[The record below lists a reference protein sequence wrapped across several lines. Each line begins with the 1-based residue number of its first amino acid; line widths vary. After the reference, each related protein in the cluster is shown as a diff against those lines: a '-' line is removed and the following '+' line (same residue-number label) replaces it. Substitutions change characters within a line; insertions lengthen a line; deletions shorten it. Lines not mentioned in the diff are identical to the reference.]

1 MILSDHISFRL
12 SGLLV
17 LKVVFV
23 LLFFSENIYAQD
35 CSLSLTGKIMDK
47 GTAIPLEFSNVFIE
61 DLGRGAVTDKDG
73 FFEIKNICPADYHL
87 AVSHLGCETV
97 EIFLV
102 IKKDTFI
109 NLYLSHHEELLD
121 EVVVHGSKAENTTA
135 VSSTINRATITTES
149 NENIADILESIVG
162 VSVLRNGSGISKPVV
177 HGLFGN
183 RVTILNNGIAQSG
196 QQWGNDHAPEI
207 DPFVADHLSVVK
219 GVSTLAYG
227 GNSLGSLVMV
237 ESAPIT
243 NDPHLHG
250 ETNYTFETNGL
261 GHTINAR
268 LEKKNDWAAWRVS
281 GSLKRKGD
289 THTPDYFL
297 TNTGQRENNIAFQ
310 LDKKWNSRWDT
321 EFYYSLFNT
330 EIGVLRGSHI
340 GNLTDLNQAIGQ
352 KIPFFTEDNFAYN
365 INPPRQLV
373 NHHLVKVSIKHSL
386 SDHQILKFNYG
397 GQLNQ
402 RKEFDIRRGDRS
414 DIPALNLNQFSN
426 FFEVAY
432 DGDFSEHFFLK
443 TGIQF
448 TYVDNGNQSG
458 TGILPLIP
466 NYDAAK
472 TGAYFIL
479 KNNNPSKWFYEF
491 GGRYDFKYLS
501 IFTIDNRISRNIIRP
516 THHFHNYTISGGVK
530 YQPSHDFKSSFNL
543 GYLLRAPEVNELYSA
558 GLHQGVSGIEEGD
571 PNLNSER
578 SLKATLS
585 FDGVVKE
592 KLFFQVLGYFQH
604 VQDFIYLQPQEEFRL
619 TIRGAFPL
627 FIYKQANVN
636 IYGTDVLL
644 KYAPR
649 QNWSLTAKYAIV
661 RGDNLTDDVA
671 LINIPSDNISTSFSY
686 IFSDENFLKNT
697 SLSLSGSYFFRQG
710 RITDEQDFLSPP
722 DGYGLIG
729 FQAARDFPL
738 GKNKLKISLKADN
751 LLNTAYRDYLNR
763 LRYFADEPGRNI
775 KLNIRY
781 VF

>member
-1 MILSDHISFRL
+1 
-12 SGLLV
+12 
-17 LKVVFV
+17 
-23 LLFFSENIYAQD
+23 
-35 CSLSLTGKIMDK
+35 MDK
-47 GTAIPLEFSNVFIE
+47 GTAIPLEFSNIYIE
-61 DLGRGAVTDKDG
+61 DLGKGAVTSEDG

-87 AVSHLGCETV
+87 TISHLGCETV
-97 EIFLV
+97 EIFFT
-102 IKKDTFI
+102 IDKDTFI
-109 NLYLSHHEELLD
+109 NFYLNHHEELLD
-121 EVVVHGSKAENTTA
+121 EVVVHGSKSENTTA

-149 NENIADILESIVG
+149 SENIAEILENIVG
-162 VSVLRNGSGISKPVV
+162 VSVLRNGSGISKPVI

-183 RVTILNNGIAQSG
+183 RVTILNNGIVQSG

-227 GNSLGSLVMV
+227 GNSLGSVVMV
-237 ESAPIT
+237 ESAPIE

-268 LEKKNDWAAWRVS
+268 LEKKSDWGAWRIS

-289 THTPDYFL
+289 THTPNYFL

-340 GNLTDLNQAIGQ
+340 GNLTDLQEAIGRE
-352 KIPFFTEDNFAYN
+352 IPFFTEDDFSYK
-365 INPPRQLV
+365 INSPRQLV
-373 NHHLVKVSIKHSL
+373 THHLVKVSTKHTI
-386 SDHQILKFNYG
+386 SDDQLLKFNYG
-397 GQLNQ
+397 GQWNQ

-414 DIPALNLNQFSN
+414 NTPALSLNQFSN
-426 FFEVAY
+426 FFEAAY
-432 DGDFSEHFFLK
+432 NGDFAQQFFLK
-443 TGIQF
+443 TGVQF
-448 TYVDNGNQSG
+448 TYVDNGNQPG

-466 NYDAAK
+466 NYDSVK

-479 KNNNPSKWFYEF
+479 QNRNPSKWFYEV
-491 GGRYDFKYLS
+491 GGRYDLKHLS
-501 IFTIDNRISRNIIRP
+501 VVTLDNSLPREIIRP
-516 THHFHNYTISGGVK
+516 KHTFHNYAVSGGLK
-530 YQPSHDFKSSFNL
+530 YQPSHELKTSFNL

-571 PNLNSER
+571 PNLKSER
-578 SLKATLS
+578 SLKAMLA

-592 KLFFQVLGYFQH
+592 KLFFQILGYFQH

-627 FIYKQANVN
+627 FLYKQTDAN

-649 QNWSLTAKYAIV
+649 QNWSITAKYAIV
-661 RGDNLTDDVA
+661 RGDNLADDVA
-671 LINIPSDNISTSFSY
+671 LINIPSDNISTTFSY
-686 IFSDENFLKNT
+686 IFSAENFLKNT
-697 SLSLSGSYFFRQG
+697 SLSLNGAYFFKQSN
-710 RITDEQDFLSPP
+710 ITAEQDFLLPP
-722 DGYGLIG
+722 DGYALVG
-729 FQAARDFPL
+729 FQAARDFSL
-738 GKNKLKISLKADN
+738 GKNQLKIALKVNN
-751 LLNTAYRDYLNR
+751 LLNNTYRDYLNR

-775 KLNIRY
+775 RLNVRY